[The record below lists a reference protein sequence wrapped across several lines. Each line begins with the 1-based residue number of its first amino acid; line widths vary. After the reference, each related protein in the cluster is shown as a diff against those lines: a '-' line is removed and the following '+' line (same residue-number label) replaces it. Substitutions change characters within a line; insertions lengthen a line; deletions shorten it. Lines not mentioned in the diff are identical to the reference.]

1 MAGFLLIAGF
11 LVFLI
16 LWGLAWRRQ
25 PTLAFG
31 IFIGVAMGWV
41 IALAVGPISLEH
53 MPIWLPATPFAVVA
67 LTLFCLGVAV
77 WFRGDNEAGE
87 TRVDQGH

>member
-11 LVFLI
+11 VVFLI

-41 IALAVGPISLEH
+41 IALTVGPISLET

-67 LTLFCLGVAV
+67 VTLLCLGVVV
-77 WFRGDNEAGE
+77 WFRGDDKPAE
-87 TRVDQGH
+87 TRVDSGH

>member
-1 MAGFLLIAGF
+1 MAAFLLIAGF
-11 LVFLI
+11 LAFLA

-31 IFIGVAMGWV
+31 IFIGVGMGWV
-41 IALAVGPISLEH
+41 IALTAPPLSFEH

-77 WFRGDNEAGE
+77 WFRGDNTAGE
-87 TRVDQGH
+87 TRVDEGH